1 MCYIIN
7 LFLERVITTR
17 LESSYENEKKKKNDS
32 FNLNAETDAKK
43 VWKKKKK
50 KQQTARE
57 EGRKE
62 EEGEEGGAYPLPSP
76 HHCLYLLVFTRFLA
90 TSLFNRMIRKSSY
103 LACII
108 YPGHSY

>member
-43 VWKKKKK
+43 VWKKK